1 MATAVAPARTGK
13 ARREKVQIAPKPPMA
28 CCEARETII
37 GSRNPATLRRVW
49 SSRLAARGPI
59 MAGRSPFAPMRPH
72 AGWPA

>member
-1 MATAVAPARTGK
+1 MTTAVAPARTGK
-13 ARREKVQIAPKPPMA
+13 TRRENVQIAPKTPMA

-59 MAGRSPFAPMRPH
+59 MAGGNPFAPIGPQ